1 MSTRR
6 LHHPSHARKAA
17 AVRRNENCKRNSKYS
32 DLQGPAIES
41 ENLRR
46 LRAILVS
53 STYEVSGCIERELCN
68 LPSGCIDERYGTDE
82 RQALR
87 RRPGIADI
95 SSFLVASRLAI
106 YIIYDS

>member
-1 MSTRR
+1 
-6 LHHPSHARKAA
+6 
-17 AVRRNENCKRNSKYS
+17 VRRNENCKRNSKYS
-32 DLQGPAIES
+32 DLQGPALES

-53 STYEVSGCIERELCN
+53 STYEVSGCI
-68 LPSGCIDERYGTDE
+68 DERYGIDE

-87 RRPGIADI
+87 RSRDSNGRAYADI

-106 YIIYDS
+106 YMTLDFTLI

>member
-32 DLQGPAIES
+32 DLQGPALES

-53 STYEVSGCIERELCN
+53 STYEVSGCI
-68 LPSGCIDERYGTDE
+68 DERYGIDE

-87 RRPGIADI
+87 RRVEIYGRALPGHFFILGRVSVGDLYHI
-95 SSFLVASRLAI
+95 
-106 YIIYDS
+106 

>member
-32 DLQGPAIES
+32 DLQGPALES

-53 STYEVSGCIERELCN
+53 STYEVSGCI
-68 LPSGCIDERYGTDE
+68 DERYGIDE

-87 RRPGIADI
+87 RSRDIRPGICGHFFILGRVSVGD
-95 SSFLVASRLAI
+95 L
-106 YIIYDS
+106 YDS

>member
-32 DLQGPAIES
+32 DLQGPALES

-46 LRAILVS
+46 LRAILVL
-53 STYEVSGCIERELCN
+53 STYEVSGLV
-68 LPSGCIDERYGTDE
+68 SGCIDERYGIDE

-87 RRPGIADI
+87 RSSRYIDTRPGIADI
-95 SSFLVASRLAI
+95 SSFPGRVSVGDL
-106 YIIYDS
+106 YEF

>member
-17 AVRRNENCKRNSKYS
+17 AVRRNENCTRNSKYS
-32 DLQGPAIES
+32 DLQGPALES

-46 LRAILVS
+46 LRAILVL
-53 STYEVSGCIERELCN
+53 STYEVSGCI
-68 LPSGCIDERYGTDE
+68 DERYGIDE

-87 RRPGIADI
+87 RSRDIRPGTADI
-95 SSFLVASRLAI
+95 SSFPGRVSVGDL
-106 YIIYDS
+106 YDF

>member
-1 MSTRR
+1 M
-6 LHHPSHARKAA
+6 
-17 AVRRNENCKRNSKYS
+17 RRNENCKRNSKYS
-32 DLQGPAIES
+32 DLQGPALES

-53 STYEVSGCIERELCN
+53 STYEGNEV
-68 LPSGCIDERYGTDE
+68 SGCIDERYGIDE

-87 RRPGIADI
+87 RSRDIRPGIGHCRDI

-106 YIIYDS
+106 YMTFDFTLI